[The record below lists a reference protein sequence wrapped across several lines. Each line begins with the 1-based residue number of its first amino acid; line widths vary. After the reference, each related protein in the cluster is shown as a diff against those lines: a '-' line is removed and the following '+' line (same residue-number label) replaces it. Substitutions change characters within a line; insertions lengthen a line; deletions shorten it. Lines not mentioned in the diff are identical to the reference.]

1 MAKNCSTLQ
10 KLASELFQENVSY
23 FTKSFRSKR
32 QETSLIGISAFRQK
46 TMQSVQR
53 ISHTGHFQLS
63 IESNPGLFCVVIGS

>member
-1 MAKNCSTLQ
+1 MAKKLLTLQ
-10 KLASELFQENVSY
+10 KLAAELFQENVSY

-53 ISHTGHFQLS
+53 ISHTGPFS
-63 IESNPGLFCVVIGS
+63 IEYRK